1 MYEVTR
7 NKTGSMLATS
17 QLLVQLTQ
25 RDTGRGQE
33 RYCMHYVI
41 TRVHTKY
48 YIGGFY
54 LAVLTSTAKPP
65 NLISRQ
71 ISGYAVY
78 QNLATNWYKVSS
90 HSSGSEMLSIFLRPS
105 QFPCSDFPPRCEEHA
120 DEVQPSEGRLCQAGL
135 TSLAHCGTASHSG
148 RG

>member
-1 MYEVTR
+1 MLLHALCHYTLRPYEILYWR
-7 NKTGSMLATS
+7 
-17 QLLVQLTQ
+17 
-25 RDTGRGQE
+25 
-33 RYCMHYVI
+33 I
-41 TRVHTKY
+41 
-48 YIGGFY
+48 F
-54 LAVLTSTAKPP
+54 VLTSTAKPP
-65 NLISRQ
+65 NLIPRQ

-78 QNLATNWYKVSS
+78 QNLGTNWYKVSS

-135 TSLAHCGTASHSG
+135 TSLAHCGTASHSS